1 MNSGSSFS
9 VEKNIKTREPSWVLF
24 LVSSHV
30 EGEGKTFYVTRA
42 IFRGHG

>member
-1 MNSGSSFS
+1 MNSRSSFP
-9 VEKNIKTREPSWVLF
+9 VEKYKDREPSWVLF

-30 EGEGKTFYVTRA
+30 EGEEKTFYMTRA